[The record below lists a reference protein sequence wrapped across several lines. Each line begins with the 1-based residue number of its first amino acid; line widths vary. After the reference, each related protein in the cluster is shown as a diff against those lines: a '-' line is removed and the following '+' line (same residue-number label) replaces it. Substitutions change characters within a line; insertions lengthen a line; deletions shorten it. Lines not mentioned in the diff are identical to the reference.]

1 MVFLLLALML
11 VKTMVVPVIYLDYQL
26 RKDYIISTLC
36 ENRNRPKLNC
46 NGKCYLAK
54 RIAEAAKQEQRQAE
68 SDFLAKLLSAQAP
81 VSNDYLTRFI
91 ATPRTVEL
99 LPAVTF
105 NFSNPFNG
113 RSLVLDIFHP
123 PLC

>member
-54 RIAEAAKQEQRQAE
+54 RIAEAAKQEQKQAE

-81 VSNDYLTRFI
+81 VSAEFLTHFI
-91 ATPRTVEL
+91 PTPRNVEL

-113 RSLVLDIFHP
+113 RNLVLDIFHP

>member
-11 VKTMVVPVIYLDYQL
+11 VKTMVVPIIYLDYEL
-26 RKDYIISTLC
+26 RKDYIVSTLC
-36 ENRNRPKLNC
+36 ENRNRPQLKC

-54 RIAEAAKQEQRQAE
+54 RIAEAAKQEQKQAE
-68 SDFLAKLLSAQAP
+68 NDFMAKVLSAQAP
-81 VSNDYLTRFI
+81 VSGDFFSHFI
-91 ATPRTVEL
+91 TAPRTVEL

-113 RSLVLDIFHP
+113 RKLVLDIFHP